1 LIKKAII
8 LCGGT
13 GTRMYPATKSI
24 NKQLLPLLDK
34 PMFFYPLSI
43 LMLCGIKNFLFI
55 INKGQKKNF
64 TKIIGPTKDLGIN
77 IQYKEQLKPNGLP
90 EAFSLGKKFIGN
102 EPIIMTLGDNFFYGS
117 MISPLLKKSFNMN
130 DGANIYLYPS
140 KNTSSYGVVELNKNG
155 TIKKIIEKPVFTK
168 SNLVITGLYAFD
180 SNVVSYIKNLK
191 PSLRNELE
199 IVDLINLY
207 KRKNKLNL
215 IKLGRGTAWMD
226 VGSYEELYSASS
238 FIKNIEDRQNYK
250 IGCLEEISFNNKWIT
265 KKNILNRIKF
275 NRNSNYSKYLETLII
290 Q

>member
-1 LIKKAII
+1 VIKKAII

-43 LMLCGIKNFLFI
+43 LMLCGIKKFLFI

-102 EPIIMTLGDNFFYGS
+102 DPVVMTLGDNFFYGS

-130 DGANIYLYPS
+130 EGANIYLYPS

-155 TIKKIIEKPVFTK
+155 TVKKIIEKPVFTK
-168 SNLVITGLYAFD
+168 SNLIITGLYAFD
-180 SNVVSYIKNLK
+180 NNVVSYIKNLQ

-199 IVDLINLY
+199 IVDLINIY
-207 KRKNKLNL
+207 KREKKLNL

-226 VGSYEELYSASS
+226 VGSYEDLYSASS

-250 IGCLEEISFNNKWIT
+250 IGCLEEISYNNKWIT
-265 KKNILNRIKF
+265 KKNVLNRIKF
-275 NRNSNYSKYLETLII
+275 NKNSSYSKYLETLII
-290 Q
+290 

>member
-1 LIKKAII
+1 MIKKAII

-13 GTRMYPATKSI
+13 GTRMYPITKSI

-55 INKGQKKNF
+55 INKDQKKNF

-90 EAFSLGKKFIGN
+90 EAFSLGKKFIAN
-102 EPIIMTLGDNFFYGS
+102 DPIIMTLGDNFFYGS

-130 DGANIYLYPS
+130 EGANIYLYPS

-155 TIKKIIEKPVFTK
+155 TVKKIIEKPVFTK

-180 SNVVSYIKNLK
+180 SNVVNYIKNLK

-199 IVDLINLY
+199 IVDLINIY
-207 KRKNKLNL
+207 KRKKKLNL

-226 VGSYEELYSASS
+226 VGSYEDLYSASS

-275 NRNSNYSKYLETLII
+275 NKNSNYSKYLETLII

>member
-1 LIKKAII
+1 MIKKAII

-43 LMLCGIKNFLFI
+43 LMLCGIKKFLFI

-102 EPIIMTLGDNFFYGS
+102 DPVVMTLGDNFFYGS

-130 DGANIYLYPS
+130 EGANIYLYPS

-155 TIKKIIEKPVFTK
+155 TVKKIIEKPVFTK
-168 SNLVITGLYAFD
+168 SNLIITGLYAFD
-180 SNVVSYIKNLK
+180 NNVVSYIKNLK

-199 IVDLINLY
+199 IVDLINIY
-207 KRKNKLNL
+207 KREKKLNL

-226 VGSYEELYSASS
+226 VGSYEDLYSASS

-250 IGCLEEISFNNKWIT
+250 IGCLEEISYNNKWIT
-265 KKNILNRIKF
+265 KKNVLNRIKF
-275 NRNSNYSKYLETLII
+275 NKNSSYSKYLETLII
-290 Q
+290 